1 MAIKKRKLVL
11 TARER
16 KKVRIRR
23 KLRGTDVRPR
33 ITVFRSSKHIYAQV
47 ISDESQK
54 TLASTASNDKG
65 FSETIDVEAA
75 KEVSKNESKST
86 KSTVAAFAVGKK
98 LAEKLQEK
106 GISEVVFDRNGY
118 QYHGRI
124 KALAEGARA
133 GGLKF

>member
-16 KKVRIRR
+16 KKIRIRR
-23 KLRGTDVRPR
+23 KLRGTDSRPR

-54 TLASTASNDKG
+54 TLVSTASDEKG
-65 FSETIDVEAA
+65 FAETIDLEAA
-75 KEVSKNESKST
+75 KDVSKNESKS
-86 KSTVAAFAVGKK
+86 KK
-98 LAEKLQEK
+98 LAEKLKEK

-124 KALAEGARA
+124 KALAEGARS
-133 GGLKF
+133 GGIKF